1 MRRSISA
8 FSGINESVSHH
19 IYICVVPEN
28 KCSEATKVGERTN
41 TFQPTQL
48 GQETVLHF
56 VPTRYSNFASGSDSA
71 RYCSI
76 ILFSASLRLV
86 VPVFH

>member
-1 MRRSISA
+1 MKRSISA
-8 FSGINESVSHH
+8 FSGINESVSHD
-19 IYICVVPEN
+19 IYLLHLKINVL
-28 KCSEATKVGERTN
+28 KQLKLGERTN

-48 GQETVLHF
+48 GQEIVLHF